1 MKYRLL
7 YHVSQEFRKNF
18 YLFVPGKIFIDLNT
32 KISDGFSGVNPL
44 SANITKWLFSD
55 IGA

>member
-1 MKYRLL
+1 MKYRLF
-7 YHVSQEFRKNF
+7 YHVLQEFRKNF